1 MRGSR
6 ADRIEIDDDRFLIE
20 DRKGRTEMKR
30 YAIAMLGLI
39 AFALAG
45 TANAQVI
52 SIVTTPTGSY
62 TNSAGAAMAK
72 VISDKTKIHAVLQAQ
87 AQSGFY
93 AVQAGTAE
101 FGMSNSFDVGF
112 FVTGT
117 AEYEGKGPQ
126 KNVRQVAAMLPYRV
140 AMFVRKDSPIKSLAE
155 LKGKRLSA
163 GFSSQ
168 KTIGRIIAAHLANA
182 GLSYDDVQK
191 VLTPNV
197 KRGAD
202 DFIAGKTDAL
212 FFAVGSAAVKRAAAT
227 VGGLRVLPI
236 DDSPKAVERMEQV
249 LPGSYVLNVK
259 PRPGLEGIEKPT
271 NVVAF
276 DMALFTNK
284 NVSDDVVYTVAKTLH
299 DNKKALIDIFKP
311 FVLFRPNH
319 MSVVVKHVPFHPGA
333 LKYYKEIGIA
343 PK

>member
-1 MRGSR
+1 
-6 ADRIEIDDDRFLIE
+6 
-20 DRKGRTEMKR
+20 MKR
-30 YAIAMLGLI
+30 YATAMFCFV
-39 AFALAG
+39 AFAMVG
-45 TANAQVI
+45 TANAQVV

-62 TNSAGAAMAK
+62 TNSAGAALAK
-72 VISDKTKIHAVLQAQ
+72 VISDKTKIHAIIQAQ
-87 AQSGFY
+87 AQSAFY

-101 FGMSNSFDVGF
+101 FGMGNAFDTRF

-117 AEYEGKGPQ
+117 GEYQGHGPQ

-140 AMFVRKDSPIKSLAE
+140 AMFVRKDSPIKSLAD

-182 GLSYDDVQK
+182 GLSYDDVEK

-202 DFIAGKTDAL
+202 DFTAGKTDAL
-212 FFAVGSAAVKRAAAT
+212 FFAVGSAAVKQAAAT

-236 DDSPKAVERMEQV
+236 DDSPKAIERMQEV
-249 LPGSYVLNVK
+249 LPGSYVMK
-259 PRPGLEGIEKPT
+259 IEPRPGLEGIDKPT

-284 NVSDDVVYTVAKTLH
+284 NVSDDVVYAVAKTLH
-299 DNKKALIDIFKP
+299 DNKAALIAIFKP
-311 FVLFRPNH
+311 FALFNPGH
-319 MSVVVKHVPFHPGA
+319 MSVVDTHVPLHPGA